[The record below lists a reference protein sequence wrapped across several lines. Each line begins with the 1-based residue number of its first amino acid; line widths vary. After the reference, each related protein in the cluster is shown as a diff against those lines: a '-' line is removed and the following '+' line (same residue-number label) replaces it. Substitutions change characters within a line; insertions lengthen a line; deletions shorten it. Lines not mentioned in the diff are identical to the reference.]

1 MNGIYRAK
9 VLDNDD
15 PDKLG
20 RIKVEVYPFLI
31 GETTALD
38 LYDVV
43 GIPIDVL
50 PWATPAFPLFDGAGE
65 SFGRFSIPKNETF
78 VFVFFENNDIYQ
90 PVYFAEATDGIH
102 GLPSERETNYPNR
115 KVLKTENG
123 IIIELDDT
131 INDAEIKITHP
142 KGTICTIDKNGG
154 MILEIVENKTV
165 TVNGNVSMTVG
176 GNVTVE
182 ASGNVSI
189 TGTRIDLN

>member
-9 VLDNDD
+9 VLDNND

-20 RIKVEVYPFLI
+20 RIKVEVYPFLL
-31 GETTALD
+31 GEMTALEMFN
-38 LYDVV
+38 VN
-43 GIPIDVL
+43 GIRTDIL
-50 PWATPAFPLFDGAGE
+50 PWASPAFPLFDGAGE
-65 SFGRFSIPKNETF
+65 GTGRFSIPKNNTF

-90 PVYFAEATDGIH
+90 PVYFAEATDGVH
-102 GLPSERETNYPNR
+102 GIPSESETNYPNR

-131 INDAEIKITHP
+131 INDAEMKITHP
-142 KGTICTIDKNGG
+142 KGTVCTIDKNGG
-154 MILEIVENKTV
+154 LTLEIVENKTV
-165 TVNGNVSMTVG
+165 TVNGNISMSVG